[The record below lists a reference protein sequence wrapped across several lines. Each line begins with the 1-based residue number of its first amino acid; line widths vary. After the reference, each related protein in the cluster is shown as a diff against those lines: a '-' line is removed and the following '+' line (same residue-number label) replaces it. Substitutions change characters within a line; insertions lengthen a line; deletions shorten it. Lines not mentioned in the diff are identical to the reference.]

1 MLECDRCD
9 ELIAVDEDICPY
21 DVYGEDDDLSRGNF
35 SDGAFR
41 VHLECLTKQEQQQ
54 FKEVANV

>member
-21 DVYGEDDDLSRGNF
+21 DVYEKDDDSSRGNF
-35 SDGAFR
+35 SDGAYR
-41 VHLECLTKQEQQQ
+41 VHFECLTKQEQKQ